1 MEGLQCTVCNYH
13 TRPSFRRFRHS
24 FLRSFPHSVPSFLR
38 SVVPSFLRS
47 FVPSFLRCFVPSFLR
62 SFARSVA
69 PSHATQ
75 IMQREPTDERP
86 PPARRGHGSHGHGH
100 GGVIWLH
107 CIWHCEYTVSCCV
120 VCGCHHRRR
129 GRRQGHA
136 PTDGRTDGRTDS
148 HFVPAVHVVC
158 LWGPELT
165 ALHCVAFPAMLVDA
179 VVVVGVV
186 APASS
191 AFVMASSSSSS
202 WRRHRRLG
210 VVIVVLASS
219 SSSWRR
225 RCRGLRLPTFS
236 VVLVLAVVLAGRH
249 CVRRRRRHICA
260 ATEVSS
266 ILVSVSVALV
276 GVNVA

>member
-1 MEGLQCTVCNYH
+1 
-13 TRPSFRRFRHS
+13 
-24 FLRSFPHSVPSFLR
+24 
-38 SVVPSFLRS
+38 
-47 FVPSFLRCFVPSFLR
+47 
-62 SFARSVA
+62 
-69 PSHATQ
+69 
-75 IMQREPTDERP
+75 MQREPTDERP

-210 VVIVVLASS
+210 VVVAVVCVSPPSPSS
-219 SSSWRR
+219 SSS
-225 RCRGLRLPTFS
+225 P
-236 VVLVLAVVLAGRH
+236 
-249 CVRRRRRHICA
+249 
-260 ATEVSS
+260 SS
-266 ILVSVSVALV
+266 SLGDTVFV
-276 GVNVA
+276 GVAVTSAPPRRSPAYSSASASPSSESTSPDSVCPVCPVSLPLCRAAALPVQGVRSCEVVACACATVS